1 MEFMLCIYAAMRSEQ
16 IELMMMTCDCDSVRA
31 ER

>member
-1 MEFMLCIYAAMRSEQ
+1 MEFMLCCAMRSEQ